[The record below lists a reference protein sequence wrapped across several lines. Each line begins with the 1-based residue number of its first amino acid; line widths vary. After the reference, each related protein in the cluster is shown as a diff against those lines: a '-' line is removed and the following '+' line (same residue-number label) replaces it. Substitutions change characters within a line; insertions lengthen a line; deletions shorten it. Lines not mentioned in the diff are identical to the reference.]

1 MAPSSVPASAGVRGS
16 ATPGGRASRP
26 RWTSSPPASAGR
38 TRACVGPRRRER
50 PMAST
55 THDLESSGSFE
66 PPRVQVG
73 PVRLHHMLLDG
84 SWWPRSTD
92 LDTELRDLVPVLDH
106 VRGPV
111 ARLLLGVAT
120 WTARP
125 HQVVTEGRAVS
136 VGYLAGQSP
145 SMMTVLCAD
154 GGTFTMRVA
163 PPGPGAPD

>member
-1 MAPSSVPASAGVRGS
+1 MAA
-16 ATPGGRASRP
+16 
-26 RWTSSPPASAGR
+26 
-38 TRACVGPRRRER
+38 
-50 PMAST
+50 T
-55 THDLESSGSFE
+55 THDLEPSGSFE

-125 HQVVTEGRAVS
+125 HQVVTAGRAVS

-163 PPGPGAPD
+163 PPGPGAPDTTATGRGNETGEAERSGPGTPQTGRCDDTGGSVR